1 MNNAFIGIDVSK
13 GYMDACLMEQHGKVI
28 KHYDKLYDTRVHHD
42 LFIENIKELI
52 NEGYTN
58 IYCGLESTGGYENNW
73 VRTISNNSLSGQVSV
88 IRINPKRIHHESRTN
103 MTRTVSDPVSAFTIA
118 DHLRKNLDQLT
129 SHQGVSTEMYNA
141 RKCYKYICLLQ
152 KQKTQISNHLEKV
165 IYENLPELGAWCNS
179 GVPKWM
185 LELIKQYPGKEKIS
199 KAHVSTMAKIK
210 GLTVEKAKLV
220 KDRIVNGIGAIEDR
234 FSSHLLKSL
243 VSELTFMEKKILV
256 EKEYLMENYQDSNIP
271 LLRSIPGIGEQSA
284 VTLLIEIED
293 YTRFKDASSMAVYFG
308 LNPVFR
314 ASGDKAGK
322 TKMSKAGR
330 ASFRHIMYNVARN
343 SVIHSEYFKT
353 IYNKHRANGM
363 CYTQAIGV
371 IMHKV
376 TRVVF
381 GVLKSKK
388 MFNKDTDLKNIEK
401 SKPNE
406 HKENQST
413 NKIEMEELE
422 IAKSAPCSARYI
434 KKEKAKLQSQD
445 HEMTKNEITETQP
458 IQTYELV

>member
-13 GYMDACLMEQHGKVI
+13 GYMDACLMEQHGKVV
-28 KHYDKLYDTRVHHD
+28 KHYEKLYDTRVHHD
-42 LFIENIKELI
+42 LFINNLKELI

-73 VRTISNNSLSGQVSV
+73 VRTLSNNSFSGQMSV

-118 DHLRKNLDQLT
+118 DHLRKNLGHLT
-129 SHQGVSTEMYNA
+129 QHKPLSTEMYNA

-152 KQKTQISNHLEKV
+152 KQKTQISNHLEKM
-165 IYENLPELGAWCNS
+165 IYENLPELGAWCKS

-185 LELIKQYPGKEKIS
+185 LELLKQYPGKEKIS
-199 KAHVSTMAKIK
+199 NAHISTMAKIK
-210 GLTVEKAKLV
+210 GLTAEKAKIV
-220 KDRIVNGIGAIEDR
+220 KERVVKGIGAVEDR
-234 FSSHLLKSL
+234 FSSHLLKNL
-243 VSELTFMEKKILV
+243 VSELTSIENKILG
-256 EKEYLMENYQDSNIP
+256 EKEYLIENYEDENIA
-271 LLRSIPGIGEQSA
+271 LLRSIPGIGVQSA
-284 VTLLIEIED
+284 VTLLIEVED

-343 SVIHSEYFKT
+343 SVMHSEYFKA

-363 CYTQAIGV
+363 CHNQAVGV

-388 MFNKDTDLKNIEK
+388 MFDKGADLKNIEN

-406 HKENQST
+406 PLQNQQT
-413 NKIEMEELE
+413 KKIETQKLA
-422 IAKSAPCSARYI
+422 IAESAPCSARYI
-434 KKEKAKLQSQD
+434 KKEKAKFQSQD
-445 HEMTKNEITETQP
+445 HEMTKNEIMETQP
-458 IQTYELV
+458 IQKYELV

>member
-13 GYMDACLMEQHGKVI
+13 GYMDACLMEQQGKVV
-28 KHYDKLYDTRVHHD
+28 KHYEKLYDTRVHHD
-42 LFIENIKELI
+42 LFIDKIKELI

-73 VRTISNNSLSGQVSV
+73 VRTISDNSFSGQVSV

-118 DHLRKNLDQLT
+118 DHLRKNLDHLT
-129 SHQGVSTEMYNA
+129 AHESLSTELYNA

-152 KQKTQISNHLEKV
+152 KQKTQLSNHLEKV
-165 IYENLPELGAWCNS
+165 IYENLPELGAWCKS

-185 LELIKQYPGKEKIS
+185 LELLKQYPGKEKIS
-199 KAHVSTMAKIK
+199 NAHVSTMAKIK
-210 GLTVEKAKLV
+210 GLTAEKAKLV
-220 KDRIVNGIGAIEDR
+220 KLRITKGIGAVEDR

-243 VSELTFMEKKILV
+243 VSELTSIENKILN
-256 EKEYLMENYQDSNIP
+256 EKEYLIENYQDKNID
-271 LLRSIPGIGEQSA
+271 LLRSIPGIGIQSA

-293 YTRFKDASSMAVYFG
+293 YSRFKDASSMAVYFG

-314 ASGDKAGK
+314 ASGDKSGK

-343 SVIHSEYFKT
+343 SVIHSDYFKT
-353 IYNKHRANGM
+353 IYNKHRAHGM
-363 CYTQAIGV
+363 CHNQAIGV

-381 GVLKSKK
+381 GVIKSNK
-388 MFNKDTDLKNIEK
+388 MFDKDTDLKNIEK

-406 HKENQST
+406 QMANHSIKKSEV
-413 NKIEMEELE
+413 EELE
-422 IAKSAPCSARYI
+422 IAKYAPCSARYM
-434 KKEKAKLQSQD
+434 KKEKAKFQSQD
-445 HEMTKNEITETQP
+445 HKMTKNEITETQP
-458 IQTYELV
+458 VQTYELV